1 MKLENIEERQ
11 AKRKRSAVNGVVFF
25 TLLQVAC
32 ALSFGALCLIPEL
45 PGWCVVLFGVL
56 AVGCLLLIIP
66 AAVMILSLYFQSRLV
81 ALAGLALAF
90 AYGVLRTSIWKCPHC
105 GEYLGK
111 DVGSKCPH
119 CHEKLDL

>member
-1 MKLENIEERQ
+1 MKPENIEERQ

-66 AAVMILSLYFQSRLV
+66 ALLLLKERFKEIE
-81 ALAGLALAF
+81 G
-90 AYGVLRTSIWKCPHC
+90 
-105 GEYLGK
+105 GE
-111 DVGSKCPH
+111 
-119 CHEKLDL
+119 LDAAAEY